1 MLYTKAPLRTFSAT
15 GSHCFLHNTHVTHID
30 KSDPRAPTEC
40 KDYRIHTLKTKAP
53 MAINIEDVY

>member
-1 MLYTKAPLRTFSAT
+1 MQKHLYEHFQLPGHT
-15 GSHCFLHNTHVTHID
+15 GFLHNTHVTHID